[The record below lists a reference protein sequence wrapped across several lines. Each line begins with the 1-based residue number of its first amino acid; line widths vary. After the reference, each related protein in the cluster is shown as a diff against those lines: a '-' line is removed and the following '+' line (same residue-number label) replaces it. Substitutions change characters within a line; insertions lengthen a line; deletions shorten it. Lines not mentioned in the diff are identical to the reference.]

1 MNQEQIADQGI
12 RPAFSQLRAVALI
25 EILLPVAAFF
35 AARWGAQALGL
46 PLAGSIAVVCG
57 VLAATLILAVRRTG
71 WGQAGMRLPTGVWSW
86 LKLGGLI
93 IATMAAIVGTVMVAL
108 PAVAQ
113 GLRVPAAEGA
123 LDPFAYLE
131 NNLPLL
137 IAFLV
142 FIAWGVA
149 GFGEEMLFRG
159 FLLGRFETLFGG
171 TRIALVLAVLAQAAL
186 FGLGHASQGLY
197 GIVQTGSIGLIMG
210 IAYLA
215 GGRWLWPVII
225 AHGLVDTISL
235 VQEYG

>member
-1 MNQEQIADQGI
+1 MTQQQSLTGDRQSASL
-12 RPAFSQLRAVALI
+12 RLRAVALI
-25 EILLPVAAFF
+25 EILIPITAFF
-35 AARWGAQALGL
+35 AARWGAKALDL

-57 VLAATLILAVRRTG
+57 VLAATLVLAVRRTG
-71 WGQAGMRLPTGVWSW
+71 WGEAGLRLPRGVWSW
-86 LKLGGLI
+86 LKLPALI
-93 IATMAAIVGTVMVAL
+93 IATMAAIVATVMIAMPALVQAGLTL
-108 PAVAQ
+108 PASD
-113 GLRVPAAEGA
+113 GP
-123 LDPFAYLE
+123 DPFAYLE

-137 IAFLV
+137 IAFLIV
-142 FIAWGVA
+142 IAWGVA

-171 TRIALVLAVLAQAAL
+171 TRLALALAILAQAAL

-235 VQEYG
+235 MQEYG